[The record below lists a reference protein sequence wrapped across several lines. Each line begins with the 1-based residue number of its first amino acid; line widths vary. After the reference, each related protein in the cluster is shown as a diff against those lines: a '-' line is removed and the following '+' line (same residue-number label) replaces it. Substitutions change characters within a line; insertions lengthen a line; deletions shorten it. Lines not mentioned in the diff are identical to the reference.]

1 MTSSLQPT
9 DELFNMSA
17 PSPRHRE
24 SLAEFANR
32 RCRPDAYRQYEYERT
47 LLDLRWCLYRKLG
60 GTPEYR
66 DLRLLARVGDWRNE
80 ADCAFADC
88 VVASGMLPR
97 VRWERI
103 PDGRIRFAGLLP
115 ARRARAPDLTE
126 SSNAA
131 KSPDRSNR
139 ASV

>member
-1 MTSSLQPT
+1 MTPSLQQRT
-9 DELFNMSA
+9 NFSIMSA
-17 PSPRHRE
+17 PSPRRRE
-24 SLAEFANR
+24 SLAEFAG
-32 RCRPDAYRQYEYERT
+32 RCSRPDVDRQYEYERA

-88 VVASGMLPR
+88 VATSGKLPR

-103 PDGRIRFAGLLP
+103 PDGRILFAGLLP
-115 ARRARAPDLTE
+115 ERGHRT
-126 SSNAA
+126 
-131 KSPDRSNR
+131 
-139 ASV
+139 